1 MSSFT
6 AYYGL
11 TCNPFDKQSLK
22 ERDHFESSDFKEMT
36 SRLNYLKDVRGIGVF
51 TARPGMGKTFVLR
64 CFAAG
69 LNPNLYHM
77 AYICLS
83 TVGVTDF
90 YKEFCG
96 ILGVSQKGSKPALF
110 KAIQE
115 QIYYL
120 YKEKRQPLILAIDE
134 AQELSTSILN
144 DLKMIMN
151 FRYDS
156 LNCFTLIL
164 VGESQLNIKLS
175 LPIHEAIRQR
185 ITVHYDFKGLTADE
199 IPAYVRHKVHVAGG
213 ADSIIDDAA
222 MASVHSLSQGN
233 PRVIDTL
240 MTDALTIGAQMDK
253 KVIDAE
259 VIMAAANNR
268 QLG

>member
-6 AYYGL
+6 SYYGL
-11 TCNPFDKQSLK
+11 SCNPFDKQSLK
-22 ERDHFESSDFKEMT
+22 TKDHFESADFKEMT
-36 SRLNYLKDVRGIGVF
+36 GRLNYLKDVRGIGVF
-51 TARPGMGKTFVLR
+51 TARPGMGKTYVLR

-77 AYICLS
+77 EYLCLS

-90 YKEFCG
+90 YKQLCD
-96 ILGVSQKGSKPALF
+96 ILGVAQTGGKPARF

-120 YKEKRQPLILAIDE
+120 YKEKHQPFILAIDE
-134 AQELSTSILN
+134 AQELSTGILN

-156 LNCFTLIL
+156 LNCFSLIL
-164 VGESQLNIKLS
+164 CGESHLNRRLS
-175 LPIHEAIRQR
+175 LPVHESIRQR
-185 ITVHYDFKGLTADE
+185 ITVHYDFKGLSAEE
-199 IPAYVRHKVHVAGG
+199 IPLYVRHKLHVAGG

-222 MASVHSLSQGN
+222 MSSVHSLSQGN
-233 PRVIDTL
+233 PRIIDTL

-253 KVIDAE
+253 KVIDAD